1 MLALKNTF
9 FMFTEIKLKFMINK
23 DQDNKGL
30 TEHDQTDND
39 VIQKIIDKRTL
50 LEEKFNQV
58 NERLD
63 QLKAEADKL
72 LHPKKS

>member
-1 MLALKNTF
+1 
-9 FMFTEIKLKFMINK
+9 MFIEINLKFMKNMDPYHK
-23 DQDNKGL
+23 EL
-30 TEHDQTDND
+30 TEKKLIEDD

-72 LHPKKS
+72 LHPKKESL

>member
-1 MLALKNTF
+1 
-9 FMFTEIKLKFMINK
+9 MFTEIKLKFMINK